1 MELGK
6 KYYTNIN
13 EKDNILGLDW
23 KDKATKDDIII
34 PNGELRLVKGK
45 PVELIIGSRDVIHD
59 VGLSHFRMKMD
70 AVPGIS
76 SRLWF
81 TPLFTTEE
89 MKAKTGNPNFVY
101 ELSCDQMC
109 GKGHYSMRAVI
120 IVETQ
125 AEHDAWLAK
134 QQSYYAQNHPEEFP
148 APAAEPAKTDST
160 KQITMNN

>member
-1 MELGK
+1 
-6 KYYTNIN
+6 
-13 EKDNILGLDW
+13 
-23 KDKATKDDIII
+23 
-34 PNGELRLVKGK
+34 
-45 PVELIIGSRDVIHD
+45 
-59 VGLSHFRMKMD
+59 
-70 AVPGIS
+70 
-76 SRLWF
+76 
-81 TPLFTTEE
+81 